1 VAVINVV
8 VVVVEVVVV
17 VVVVVEEEEV
27 VVVVVVVTMKVEMM
41 HLHDVERTMK
51 PEGNRFPG

>member
-1 VAVINVV
+1 
-8 VVVVEVVVV
+8 
-17 VVVVVEEEEV
+17 VVVVEEEEEEEEEV
-27 VVVVVVVTMKVEMM
+27 VVVIMKVEMQ